1 MLASETLALTIPI
14 LETERLKLRPH
25 LLDDFPHCCAMWGD
39 PIVTR
44 FIGGRPLTEEESWVR
59 LLRYVGHWFL
69 LGFGYWVVEE
79 KSTGNFLG
87 EVGFAENQRD
97 IEPSL
102 KGTLETGWVFAPH
115 EHGKGFATEAVLA
128 ALGWSDQHFPSTRTT
143 CIIDAPNL
151 ASFRV
156 AEKCG
161 YREFSRTTY
170 KGASVV
176 LFSREPRA

>member
-1 MLASETLALTIPI
+1 MPASETRTLTIPV
-14 LETERLKLRPH
+14 LETDRLTLRPH
-25 LLDDFPHCCAMWGD
+25 RLDDFPNCAAMWAD
-39 PIVTR
+39 ANVTR
-44 FIGGRPLTEEESWVR
+44 FIGGKPLTEEESWVR

-79 KSTGNFLG
+79 KATGHFLG

-102 KGTLETGWVFAPH
+102 KGTLETGWVFLPRA
-115 EHGKGFATEAVLA
+115 HGKGFATEAVLA
-128 ALGWSDQHFPSTRTT
+128 ALRWSDLHFPSTKTT

-161 YREFSRTTY
+161 YRELSRTAY
-170 KGASVV
+170 KGESVI

>member
-1 MLASETLALTIPI
+1 MSACETLAVTVPI

-25 LLDDFPHCCAMWGD
+25 RLDDFLHCSEMWGD
-39 PIVTR
+39 PIVTQ
-44 FIGGRPLTEEESWVR
+44 FIGGKPLTEEESWVR

-79 KSTGNFLG
+79 KATGNFLG
-87 EVGFAENQRD
+87 EVGFAENQRN

-102 KGTLETGWVFAPH
+102 KGMLETGWVFVPRA
-115 EHGKGFATEAVLA
+115 HGQGFATEAVLA
-128 ALGWSDQHFPSTRTT
+128 ALRWSDLHFPSIRTA

-156 AEKCG
+156 ADKCG

-170 KGASVV
+170 NGALVV